1 MPAVY
6 RKTLISSIIF
16 ITLHLSIAI
25 DKLEKIRKNQRKEG
39 CSFKT
44 QKEKAMTD
52 LELLLVSAMAKSTA
66 TIPQEAA
73 DIIHADPRRF
83 ERHLSQ
89 FLNNG
94 GILAP
99 NMILPCPVPQASDFL
114 MDGWAIGHGQT
125 DQRADSLGWV
135 DVGKLEFWPKDQT
148 EKHESGRVR
157 ISRLY
162 AQRYLLHGIR
172 LFGALLKDWQ
182 ELGEFSILGW
192 LRAVKGITCIN
203 FAGSVIEHKGRQY
216 VLYLRHSK
224 ERDWRGWA
232 FRDVNEFWGN
242 DELTAITSY

>member
-1 MPAVY
+1 
-6 RKTLISSIIF
+6 
-16 ITLHLSIAI
+16 
-25 DKLEKIRKNQRKEG
+25 
-39 CSFKT
+39 
-44 QKEKAMTD
+44 MTD
-52 LELLLVSAMAKSTA
+52 LDIILMLAMARSA
-66 TIPQEAA
+66 NAVSREPAE
-73 DIIHADPRRF
+73 IIHADPARF

-114 MDGWAIGHGQT
+114 MDGWAIAGQT
-125 DQRADSLGWV
+125 DQRADSLDLV
-135 DVGKLEFWPKDQT
+135 DIRKLEFWPKDQT

-182 ELGEFSILGW
+182 ELGEFSILEW

-216 VLYLRHSK
+216 VLYLHHFK
-224 ERDWRGWA
+224 EHDWRGWA
-232 FRDVNEFWGN
+232 FRDVSEFWGN